1 MEGGG
6 LPARRLDS
14 RSLAAPH
21 YRVAEVVRQVSYV
34 CRYLGQG
41 GGWAVLPTALL
52 PLEWAW
58 TPGGGIYAFP
68 TKLCNFPQMSQFC
81 CNFWNLLNRKINNK

>member
-58 TPGGGIYAFP
+58 TPGGGGDFRFP
-68 TKLCNFPQMSQFC
+68 HKVVQFSP
-81 CNFWNLLNRKINNK
+81 NVTILL